1 MTDTR
6 KRDSKPPAK
15 GPPLSLH
22 PLSLDEALKGAMA
35 TGKPPEPV
43 PHNKYAKRTATK
55 RRLKKE
61 LPDQG

>member
-6 KRDSKPPAK
+6 KRDSKPTAK

-22 PLSLDEALKGAMA
+22 PLSLDEALKGTIA

-43 PHNKYAKRTATK
+43 PHNKHRDEAAA
-55 RRLKKE
+55 E
-61 LPDQG
+61 GSAS